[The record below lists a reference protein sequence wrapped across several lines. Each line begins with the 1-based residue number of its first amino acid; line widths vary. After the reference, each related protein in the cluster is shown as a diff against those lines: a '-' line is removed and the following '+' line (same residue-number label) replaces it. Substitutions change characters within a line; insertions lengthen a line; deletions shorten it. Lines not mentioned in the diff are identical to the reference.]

1 MKRIFIPVFALSI
14 LLLSCNNEKSD
25 EELYH
30 ESMEKEALEKA
41 EQSEQSEPKEKEPV
55 KAGNSYDEMLDNYE
69 KFVDSYIV
77 VMKKM
82 KNNDMSVMDEYTDL
96 MEKAE
101 NLGGELDKDQ
111 GDMSKEQLKRYLD
124 LQNKF
129 TKAIADM

>member
-1 MKRIFIPVFALSI
+1 MKRIFIPVLALSFMFMS
-14 LLLSCNNEKSD
+14 SCNNEKSD

-30 ESMEKEALEKA
+30 ESMENEALEKA
-41 EQSEQSEPKEKEPV
+41 EQSETKVTEPV

-82 KNNDMSVMDEYTDL
+82 KNNDMSVMEEYTDL

-101 NLGGELDKDQ
+101 TLGGELDKDQ

>member
-1 MKRIFIPVFALSI
+1 MKRIFIPVFAVSI

-30 ESMEKEALEKA
+30 ESMENEAQEKA
-41 EQSEQSEPKEKEPV
+41 EQSETKVTEPV

-101 NLGGELDKDQ
+101 NLGSELDKDQ

>member
-30 ESMEKEALEKA
+30 ESMEKEAREKA
-41 EQSEQSEPKEKEPV
+41 EQSETKVTEPV

-129 TKAIADM
+129 SKAIADM

>member
-41 EQSEQSEPKEKEPV
+41 EQSETKVTEPV

>member
-69 KFVDSYIV
+69 KFVDSYII

>member
-1 MKRIFIPVFALSI
+1 MKRIFIPVFAVSI

-30 ESMEKEALEKA
+30 ESMENEAQEKA
-41 EQSEQSEPKEKEPV
+41 EQSETKVTEPV